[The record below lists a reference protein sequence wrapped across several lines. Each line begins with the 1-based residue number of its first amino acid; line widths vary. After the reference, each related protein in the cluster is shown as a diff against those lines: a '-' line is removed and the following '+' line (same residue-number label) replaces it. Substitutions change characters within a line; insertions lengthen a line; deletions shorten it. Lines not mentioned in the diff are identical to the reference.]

1 MWHCTTYNSSLSFRK
16 KRREND
22 NLEQQAQ
29 ALFKAWFVDF
39 EPWGGVMPNDWL
51 VGTLSELATVK
62 YGKDH
67 KSLADGKYPVYGS
80 GGIMRYAE
88 KAIYNQESVLIPR
101 KGTLNNIM
109 YVDDP
114 FWSVDTMF
122 YTEMLKPNL
131 TKYLYLRL
139 KLIDFEAM
147 NSGSAIPSMTTQI
160 LNSLPIIIP
169 SINVLADFENILQP
183 IFQNYKI
190 VNKESKQLAETRNT
204 LLPKLMSGELK
215 INDLN
220 C

>member
-1 MWHCTTYNSSLSFRK
+1 
-16 KRREND
+16 
-22 NLEQQAQ
+22 
-29 ALFKAWFVDF
+29 
-39 EPWGGVMPNDWL
+39 
-51 VGTLSELATVK
+51 
-62 YGKDH
+62 
-67 KSLADGKYPVYGS
+67 
-80 GGIMRYAE
+80 
-88 KAIYNQESVLIPR
+88 
-101 KGTLNNIM
+101 M